1 MKPRNREINIF
12 NLSMLDV
19 IAGALGAFL
28 ILFLV
33 LAPYYEKTSTRP
45 GSGEVPAD
53 AEASRRQIGLSYVAG
68 WERRHADVDL
78 WVQVNGV
85 DWRGPQGKSLF
96 GRIRPVFESP
106 DETGG
111 REDTTWWESYRRV
124 DSVDGIY
131 LFAYGAASPASPA
144 PPAGPPG
151 GDASRRATVDGKSP
165 VPGMEVR
172 GTLVIDQGPENRRH
186 YTIRP
191 VRFEQPRE
199 VRIAA
204 LVRISGDKVEI
215 KEFGDPWTGGELP
228 PRVAQGLAE
237 FRARQSTP
245 TK

>member
-144 PPAGPPG
+144 PVSTAPVSEGLPVSAIVPVSAVDAGAASSSPQ
-151 GDASRRATVDGKSP
+151 AAILSRYARKSRRD
-165 VPGMEVR
+165 
-172 GTLVIDQGPENRRH
+172 
-186 YTIRP
+186 
-191 VRFEQPRE
+191 
-199 VRIAA
+199 
-204 LVRISGDKVEI
+204 SGVVK
-215 KEFGDPWTGGELP
+215 GSGAPMPTSSS
-228 PRVAQGLAE
+228 
-237 FRARQSTP
+237 AR
-245 TK
+245 